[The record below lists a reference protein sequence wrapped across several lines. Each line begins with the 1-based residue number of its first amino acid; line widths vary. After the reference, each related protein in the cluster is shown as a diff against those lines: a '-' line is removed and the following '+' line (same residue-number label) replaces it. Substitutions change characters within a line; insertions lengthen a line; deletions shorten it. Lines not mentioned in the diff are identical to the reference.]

1 MQLKDPMDLVVAAL
15 VDLMAI
21 LPMMLELALGIQVVM
36 ATLHMVLQV
45 VGMTILVVAM
55 LLEFMAGVK
64 MVEVAIGRVV
74 ILG

>member
-1 MQLKDPMDLVVAAL
+1 MDLVVAAL